1 MNTKHCKNV
10 FIYNPQKSLY
20 QSGFAVKKEVS
31 KTEVFRNIVL
41 ILIAAG
47 ALLFGYYLMSKLDK
61 SLNDNRDSLSI
72 KDDEKEPSAVLLNGT
87 LSDDEIVEEIRRFR
101 ESHECIRIVLYDSDN
116 PELFEGIGL
125 DIGQR

>member
-1 MNTKHCKNV
+1 
-10 FIYNPQKSLY
+10 
-20 QSGFAVKKEVS
+20 
-31 KTEVFRNIVL
+31 
-41 ILIAAG
+41 
-47 ALLFGYYLMSKLDK
+47 MSKLDK

-101 ESHECIRIVLYDSDN
+101 ESHECIRIVLFDSDN